1 MYSHYMDS
9 IYKFIHKDNIVPD
22 MSGTYLNSKDDF
34 KIILNIDNVTLCLK
48 KNDIYLTINGCKFVQ
63 TNPYIAIRI
72 FFNLLKGGK

>member
-1 MYSHYMDS
+1 
-9 IYKFIHKDNIVPD
+9 
-22 MSGTYLNSKDDF
+22 MSGTYFDSKDDF

-48 KNDIYLTINGCKFVQ
+48 KNDISINGCKFVQ